1 MVNRRTGDKKVFII
15 EHNRLVG
22 LDIQLQLEKNGCTV
36 FRPLSIVDAEVII
49 RKDAPDLIIADTD
62 IQQQD
67 NFERVKKLFSRR
79 ELPIIYIGTI
89 NEITAQ
95 DSKLNIIGTFSKPFD
110 SKKIACFVDNYFD
123 SGQWLTNKREK

>member
-15 EHNRLVG
+15 EHERLIG
-22 LDIQLQLEKNGCTV
+22 LDIQLQLEKNGCIV
-36 FRPLSIVDAEVII
+36 YRPLSLIDMEVII
-49 RKDAPDLIIADTD
+49 LKDTPDLIIADIN

-67 NFERVKKLFSRR
+67 NFKRVKKIFSRH

-89 NEITAQ
+89 NKSAAQ
-95 DSKLNIIGTFSKPFD
+95 DSGLNIIGTFSKPFD

-123 SGQWLTNKREK
+123 SGQ